1 MLVDRVMRS
10 NAVFLVS
17 GFRCECLLPNK
28 EEKSEEAWESVFS
41 FGHFDQS
48 VAERGVVCRTA
59 VFIAWEIETT
69 KEEQPQVEPSFY
81 S

>member
-10 NAVFLVS
+10 NAVFSVS

-28 EEKSEEAWESVFS
+28 EEKSEEAWEPVFS
-41 FGHFDQS
+41 LGHFDQS
-48 VAERGVVCRTA
+48 EAERGVVCQIA